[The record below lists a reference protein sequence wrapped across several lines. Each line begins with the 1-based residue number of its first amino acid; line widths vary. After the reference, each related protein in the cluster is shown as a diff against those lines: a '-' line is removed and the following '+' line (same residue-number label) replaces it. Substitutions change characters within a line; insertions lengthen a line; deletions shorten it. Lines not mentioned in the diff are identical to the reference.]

1 MNFDGDNPK
10 GKPLSLLIR
19 LIVAVFCICCA
30 LVFLA
35 ACSKEEQKEVQKP
48 KVVVPIE
55 KPAQKSSPAALAKED
70 TSSETEETST
80 GVTET
85 ASLEEKPSASRSFI
99 EKPDEPIAIKEE
111 DGYYKVQK
119 GDSLFKIARRKDV
132 YDDPLKWPSLFRLN
146 MDSLGEMKVAKAFN
160 VKWSSLF
167 KLNPDTSDAMKVL
180 EAFETEELPEG
191 LNLKYVTEKEAK
203 ENLDKAVQKIWV
215 VNAISSQNT
224 KSLVPP
230 AISLMKNGY
239 RVYISKAIVE
249 EQDWMRL
256 RVGFYETYQEAADVG
271 KKIMS
276 MLGENEAWVTRIAQ
290 SELEE
295 FGGY

>member
-1 MNFDGDNPK
+1 MHFDGEYSS
-10 GKPLSLLIR
+10 GKPLLLIR
-19 LIVAVFCICCA
+19 LIVAAFSISVA

-35 ACSKEEQKEVQKP
+35 ACSKEEQKEVQTP

-55 KPAQKSSPAALAKED
+55 KPAQESSPVALAEED
-70 TSSETEETST
+70 ASSEPEETST

-85 ASLEEKPSASRSFI
+85 ASLEEKQSASPSLI
-99 EKPDEPIAIKEE
+99 EKPDEQVAIKEE

-119 GDSLFKIARRKDV
+119 GDSLYKIAGRKDV

-146 MDSLGEMKVAKAFN
+146 MESLGEMKVAKAFN

-191 LNLKYVTEKEAK
+191 LNLKFVTEKEAK
-203 ENLDKAVQKIWV
+203 ENLDKAAQKAWV
-215 VNAISSQNT
+215 VNVISSKNT
-224 KSLVPP
+224 KALVPP

-239 RVYISKAIVE
+239 RAYISKARVK

-256 RVGFYETYQEAADVG
+256 RVGFFETYREAADIG
-271 KKIMS
+271 EKIMS
-276 MLGENEAWVTRIAQ
+276 MLGEDKSWVTRIAQ

>member
-1 MNFDGDNPK
+1 MHFDGDYSSGNYP
-10 GKPLSLLIR
+10 LLIT
-19 LIVAVFCICCA
+19 LMVAFFYMAGI
-30 LVFLA
+30 LA
-35 ACSKEEQKEVQKP
+35 FFSACSKEEQKEIQTP

-55 KPAQKSSPAALAKED
+55 KPAQKTSPGALAEEEA
-70 TSSETEETST
+70 SSEFEAPSS

-85 ASLEEKPSASRSFI
+85 ASLEEKQPTSPSLI
-99 EKPDEPIAIKEE
+99 EKHGEPIAIKEE

-119 GDSLFKIARRKDV
+119 GDTLYKIAGREDV
-132 YDDPLKWPSLFRLN
+132 YNDPLKWPSLFRLN
-146 MDSLGEMKVAKAFN
+146 MDSLGEIKVAKAFD

-180 EAFETEELPEG
+180 ESFETEELPEG
-191 LNLKYVTEKEAK
+191 LSLKYVTKKQAK
-203 ENLDKAVQKIWV
+203 ENLEKASQKTWV

-224 KSLVPP
+224 KSLAPP

-239 RVYISKAIVE
+239 RVYISKARVK

-256 RVGFYETYQEAADVG
+256 RVGFFETYREAADVG

-276 MLGENEAWVTRIAQ
+276 MLGENEAWVTKIAQ
-290 SELEE
+290 SEMEE

>member
-1 MNFDGDNPK
+1 MHFDGEYSS
-10 GKPLSLLIR
+10 GKPLLLMR
-19 LIVAVFCICCA
+19 LTVAAFCIA
-30 LVFLA
+30 GTLAFLA
-35 ACSKEEQKEVQKP
+35 ACSKEEQKEVQTP

-55 KPAQKSSPAALAKED
+55 KPAQESSPVALAEED
-70 TSSETEETST
+70 AGSEPEETST
-80 GVTET
+80 GVIET
-85 ASLEEKPSASRSFI
+85 ASLEKKQPASPSLI

-119 GDSLFKIARRKDV
+119 GDSLFKIAGRKDV

-191 LNLKYVTEKEAK
+191 LNLKFVTEKEAK
-203 ENLDKAVQKIWV
+203 KNLDKAAQKIWV
-215 VNAISSQNT
+215 VNVISSQNT
-224 KSLVPP
+224 KALVPP

-239 RVYISKAIVE
+239 RVYISKARVK

-256 RVGFYETYQEAADVG
+256 RVGFFETYREADDVG

-276 MLGENEAWVTRIAQ
+276 MLGEDEAWVTRIAQ

-295 FGGY
+295 FVGY

>member
-1 MNFDGDNPK
+1 MHFDGEYSS
-10 GKPLSLLIR
+10 GKPLSLR
-19 LIVAVFCICCA
+19 RRIVAIFCISVA
-30 LVFLA
+30 LVFWA
-35 ACSKEEQKEVQKP
+35 ACSKEEQKEVQTP

-55 KPAQKSSPAALAKED
+55 KPAPKASQVTLAEE
-70 TSSETEETST
+70 TESSEPEETPST
-80 GVTET
+80 VTET
-85 ASLEEKPSASRSFI
+85 VVREEKQPDSPPLL
-99 EKPDEPIAIKEE
+99 EKPKEQAAIKEE

-119 GDSLFKIARRKDV
+119 GDSLFTIAGRKDV

-191 LNLKYVTEKEAK
+191 LNLKFVTEKEAK
-203 ENLDKAVQKIWV
+203 ENLDKAAQKIWV
-215 VNAISSQNT
+215 VNAISSQNM

-239 RVYISKAIVE
+239 RVYISKAMVK

-256 RVGFYETYQEAADVG
+256 RVGFFETYREAADVG

>member
-1 MNFDGDNPK
+1 MNFDGDDST

-19 LIVAVFCICCA
+19 IRVAVLCICFA
-30 LVFLA
+30 LVFLE
-35 ACSKEEQKEVQKP
+35 ACSKEEPKEVQTT

-55 KPAQKSSPAALAKED
+55 QPAQESSPAALTEEEAR
-70 TSSETEETST
+70 SEPEETST

-85 ASLEEKPSASRSFI
+85 ISPEEKQPASPSLK

-111 DGYYKVQK
+111 NGYYKVQK
-119 GDSLFKIARRKDV
+119 SDTLYKIAGRKDV

-167 KLNPDTSDAMKVL
+167 KLTPDTSDAMKVL
-180 EAFETEELPEG
+180 EAFENEELPEG
-191 LNLKYVTEKEAK
+191 LNLKYVTKKEAK
-203 ENLDKAVQKIWV
+203 ENLDKAAQKTWV

-239 RVYISKAIVE
+239 RVYISKARVK

-256 RVGFYETYQEAADVG
+256 RVGFFETYQEAADVG
-271 KKIMS
+271 EKIMS
-276 MLGENEAWVTRIAQ
+276 MLGENEAWVTKIAQ